1 MLEHTGIEIGF
12 GQWIVFGLPFAL
24 CCTLVAWVMLIVVCK
39 PDDVQRIPVIVY
51 ERDQK
56 AFSKRNVVVLCLS
69 FVTVVLFAASSYLK
83 TEIGDISTISLVF
96 VATIFGSGMLTEVD
110 FNGLPFHI
118 IFLLGGGTILGKAV
132 ESSGLLKDIAVAI
145 TDVLPLNDRL
155 LAMLTIF
162 TFAGVVAT
170 FVSHTVAALILM
182 PIISQVGV
190 SLEAP
195 APLVIGTALS
205 VSAAMAL
212 PFSSFPN
219 VNSLLITDDFRNTY
233 LTVYDFI
240 RTGLPLSVV
249 CVLAVTLCA
258 WCDSF
263 SVVMP

>member
-1 MLEHTGIEIGF
+1 
-12 GQWIVFGLPFAL
+12 
-24 CCTLVAWVMLIVVCK
+24 MLIVVCK